1 MSRKQPLWDP
11 GSLTES
17 PNPATAELDD
27 LSTLELVLRINA
39 EDHRV
44 PEAVAHQAE
53 RIAAA
58 IDAIAE
64 RMQRGGRLIYLGAG
78 TSGRL
83 GVLDAAECPPTF
95 GTAPG
100 QVLGLIAGGEKALTQ
115 AVEGA
120 EDDGVAGGVALK
132 QVQLQPQDSV
142 VGIAASGRTPF
153 VLGGIQMARAV
164 GALTIGLACNHP
176 SPLTEQVEI
185 AITPLVGP
193 EVILGSTRLKA
204 GTAQKLV
211 LNTISTGVMVRLGK
225 TYGNLMVDLQASNAK
240 LKRRAERMVALACD
254 LEAAAAAQLLQA
266 CGGEVKTAILVALLG
281 CSAQEAR
288 QHLQQANGRIRQ
300 VLHSALSN
308 SLKP

>member
-1 MSRKQPLWDP
+1 MEEHNWDP

-17 PNPATAELDD
+17 LNPATADLDT

-39 EDHRV
+39 EDRRV
-44 PEAVAHQAE
+44 PEAVAGQAQS
-53 RIAAA
+53 IAAA

-64 RMQRGGRLIYLGAG
+64 RMDRGGRLIYIGAG

-95 GTAPG
+95 STRPG
-100 QVLGLIAGGEKALTQ
+100 EVIGLIAGGEKALTQ

-120 EDDGVAGGVALK
+120 EDDGEAGALA
-132 QVQLQPQDSV
+132 LQDLDLQSRDSV

-153 VLGGIQMARAV
+153 VLGGIQAARQV

-176 SPLTEQVEI
+176 SPLTEQVDI
-185 AITPLVGP
+185 AIAPLVGP
-193 EVILGSTRLKA
+193 EVILGSTRMKA

-240 LKRRAERMVALACD
+240 LRQRAERMVALACD
-254 LEAAAAAQLLQA
+254 LDPATAAQLLQD
-266 CGGEVKTAILVALLG
+266 CDGEVKTAILVALLG
-281 CSAQEAR
+281 YSAQEAR

-300 VLHSALSN
+300 VLDSALPQY
-308 SLKP
+308 L

>member
-1 MSRKQPLWDP
+1 MSLMQPLWDP

-17 PNPATAELDD
+17 RNPATAEIDD
-27 LSTLELVLRINA
+27 LSTLELVQQINA
-39 EDHRV
+39 EDRRV
-44 PEAVAHQAE
+44 PEAVAHEAK

-58 IDAIAE
+58 IEAIAE
-64 RMQRGGRLIYLGAG
+64 RMQRGGRLIYIGAG

-95 GTAPG
+95 STQPG
-100 QVLGLIAGGEKALTQ
+100 QVIGLIAGGEKALTQ

-120 EDDGVAGGVALK
+120 EDDGEAGALALRTLS
-132 QVQLQPQDSV
+132 LQARDSV

-153 VLGGIQMARAV
+153 VLGGIQAARGV
-164 GALTIGLACNHP
+164 GALTVGLACNHP
-176 SPLTEQVEI
+176 SPLTEQVDI
-185 AITPLVGP
+185 AIAPLVGP
-193 EVILGSTRLKA
+193 EVILGSTRMKA

-211 LNTISTGVMVRLGK
+211 LNTISTGVMIRLGK

-254 LEAAAAAQLLQA
+254 LDATTAAQLLEA
-266 CGGEVKTAILVALLG
+266 CGGEVKTAILVALMG

-300 VLHSALSN
+300 VLHSALPDS
-308 SLKP
+308 SQP